1 MSHDPGL
8 DSAIVERTE
17 RTIGR
22 GGYILVVAGLLFG
35 MLLLILG
42 QRGLSATVL
51 AATTVAL
58 LGLPIVTVVA
68 ILAEEL
74 KRRDWGF
81 ALLALTVLALL
92 AYNIIARLSQ

>member
-1 MSHDPGL
+1 MSHDPDL

-22 GGYILVVAGLLFG
+22 GGYVLVVAGLLFG
-35 MLLLILG
+35 MLLLMLG
-42 QRGLSATVL
+42 QRRLSATVL
-51 AATTVAL
+51 ATTIVVL
-58 LGLPIVTVVA
+58 VGLPIVSVAA

-92 AYNIIARLSQ
+92 AYNIVTRLNQ